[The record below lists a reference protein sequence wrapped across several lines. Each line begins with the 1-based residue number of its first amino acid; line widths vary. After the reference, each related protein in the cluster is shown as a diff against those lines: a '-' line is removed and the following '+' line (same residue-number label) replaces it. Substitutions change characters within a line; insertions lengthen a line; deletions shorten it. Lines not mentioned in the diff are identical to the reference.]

1 MLPGPTLIFLCLH
14 CGGEFLKRTI
24 SSGNTLRATYRSD
37 WKMAAPMLPRTPKLA
52 ACPHCG
58 EAIWLPEYEPI
69 EKFDLYRDGNNF
81 RALLGDLES
90 SASAAIS
97 VHDSVKERI
106 AEENRKA
113 AKARAERLSSL
124 HENTPTV
131 GELSP
136 EKCLLFIEARV
147 LSEETEIAL
156 RIQVMHLV
164 NDRRYLDR
172 SPILSPVELK
182 NMYRLLK
189 LLKEDDESSVLLRA
203 EIYREFGQFS
213 DAERELDRD
222 FTDGAKAEQLIRAV
236 QVRDVLPFQ
245 FVTGGASHDYEY
257 AWEMRRYKAE
267 KVPQTLDELDP
278 PIFNISNRNWWVKVL
293 GMLCHNWALMD
304 RDEDGSVIIYFFQ
317 DTTHGERPKVV
328 DSLKFASAIDAM
340 REIRRNGFEKL
351 SQCPGPWV
359 GAEPRGYIWDGR
371 VSGSRIYS
379 EGGYWLK
386 DSTDG

>member
-1 MLPGPTLIFLCLH
+1 MLPGPTLIFRCLR
-14 CGGEFLKRTI
+14 CSGEFVKRTI

-37 WKMAAPMLPRTPKLA
+37 GKMAAPMLPRTPKLA

-58 EAIWLPEYEPI
+58 EAIWFPEYEPI

-81 RALLGDLES
+81 GALLGDLDS
-90 SASAAIS
+90 STLEAVS
-97 VHDSVKERI
+97 VHDSFKARI
-106 AEENRKA
+106 AQENRKA

-156 RIQVMHLV
+156 RTQVMHLV
-164 NDRRYLDR
+164 NDRRCLGH

-182 NMYRLLK
+182 NMHRLLE
-189 LLKEDDESSVLLRA
+189 LLGEDDESSVLLRA
-203 EIYREFGQFS
+203 EIYRELGQFS
-213 DAERELDRD
+213 DAEKELDRD

-245 FVTGGASHDYEY
+245 FATGGASHDYEY
-257 AWEMRRYKAE
+257 AWGTRRYKPE

-304 RDEDGSVIIYFFQ
+304 RDEDGSVVIYFFQ
-317 DTTHGERPKVV
+317 DTAHGERPKVV
-328 DSLKFASAIDAM
+328 DSLHFKSIFVAIRALK
-340 REIRRNGFEKL
+340 RNGFGEL
-351 SQCPGPWV
+351 RRNPGPWV
-359 GAEPRGYIWDGR
+359 GAEPKGYIWDGR
-371 VSGSRIYS
+371 ASGPRIYS
-379 EGGYWLK
+379 EDGYWLQQSS
-386 DSTDG
+386 DD

>member
-1 MLPGPTLIFLCLH
+1 M
-14 CGGEFLKRTI
+14 KRTI
-24 SSGNTLRATYRSD
+24 ASGNTLRATYRSD
-37 WKMAAPMLPRTPKLA
+37 GKMAAPMLPRTPKLA
-52 ACPHCG
+52 ACPNCS
-58 EAIWLPEYEPI
+58 EAIWFPNYEPI

-81 RALLGDLES
+81 RALLGDLDS
-90 SASAAIS
+90 SAPEAVS
-97 VHDSVKERI
+97 VHDSFKERI

-164 NDRRYLDR
+164 NDRRCLDP
-172 SPILSPVELK
+172 SPILSPMESK
-182 NMYRLLK
+182 NMHQLLE
-189 LLKEDDESSVLLRA
+189 LLKEDDEPSVLLRA
-203 EIYREFGQFS
+203 EIHRELGRFS
-213 DAERELDRD
+213 DAEEELDRD
-222 FTDGAKAEQLIRAV
+222 FIEGAKAEQLIRAV
-236 QVRDVLPFQ
+236 EAGDVLPFQ
-245 FVTGGASHDYEY
+245 FATGGASYDYEY
-257 AWEMRRYKAE
+257 AWEMRRYKSE

-317 DTTHGERPKVV
+317 DTAYGERPKVV

-340 REIRRNGFEKL
+340 RAIRRSGFEKL

-371 VSGSRIYS
+371 VSGPRIYA
-379 EGGYWLK
+379 EDDYWQEQ
-386 DSTDG
+386 STDG